1 MVKIKFKTNI
11 DTDHWLVCKFQSHLI
26 FNNFRH
32 TAASVNTIHKSVFK
46 EILTLSPMGRGAVQN
61 SLWFFALYSNN
72 LQATHTW
79 KFLTFPD
86 FLLRIRVNIYPVA
99 DAPLKKQFKNFV
111 LSLLRALLGSPIKK
125 YFLKFFCFNQK
136 TILQP

>member
-99 DAPLKKQFKNFV
+99 NAPLKKQFKNTFV
-111 LSLLRALLGSPIKK
+111 LGVPKVLSEGVNKIFFRKK
-125 YFLKFFCFNQK
+125 NS
-136 TILQP
+136 